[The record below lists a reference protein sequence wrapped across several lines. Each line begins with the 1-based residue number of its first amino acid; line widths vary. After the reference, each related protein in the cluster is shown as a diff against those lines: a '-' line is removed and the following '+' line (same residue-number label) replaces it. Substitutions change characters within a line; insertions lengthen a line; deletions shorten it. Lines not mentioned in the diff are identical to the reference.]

1 MAAGLPVKTSWAA
14 NDVFTSAGANDLA
27 GTVNLLGLSTVTATA
42 AGTTVL
48 TVASNRKQTST
59 GTTTQTVT
67 LPVVSTLSLGDTFE
81 INNSSTGVV
90 TVQSSGANSV
100 LAMAAG
106 TRAVF
111 TCVLITGT
119 TAASWSTPAAASSAG
134 ALTLVKTG
142 TITSAVNSGTTF
154 DGVFT
159 SAYRNYLVL
168 MTDLIGSGS
177 ADLLL
182 QTRIAGVTSATGV
195 YYGSRS
201 VLGSS
206 GAVVNTQVAAGTSSN
221 IVNIDPSGN
230 SSNMQLWFS
239 SVAVAKRPTWNGTGF
254 EVPTSGSVTEGYSSA
269 TAAAI
274 DGFILSVASG
284 TFSGLI
290 KVYGVSN

>member
-1 MAAGLPVKTSWAA
+1 MAAGLPAKTNWAA
-14 NDVFTSAGANDLA
+14 NDVFTSAGVDELA

-48 TVASNRKQTST
+48 TVASHRKQTFT